1 MRWIA
6 TQKERK
12 NGRASAEH
20 GDKTHLKA
28 EGLKRKKSKIQS
40 N

>member
-6 TQKERK
+6 AQKERK

-20 GDKTHLKA
+20 GDKTHLKVG
-28 EGLKRKKSKIQS
+28 GLKKKKAE
-40 N
+40 NTK